1 MGISHDG
8 GFQVS
13 NTLVTRMV
21 EVIENEYADV
31 VTLRRLATDLRR
43 QPAYLGRV
51 FLKETGFTVREYLT
65 RVRLDHAETLI
76 REGVKIEAVSLTVGY
91 RSKKNF
97 YQQFKRRYGVT
108 PIPYRLHSMPTEP
121 SSDSVGRTRYLEISH
136 PVARATAA
144 DTGHQPPMQSDIP
157 NAPEPVLGQLGTVVR
172 ASNKAWRLAVR
183 IQRTMA
189 ARFSGS
195 RVPMLLTGD
204 DGRYVAANQAALAL
218 TGYSSTELCGLPAA
232 SLFSEFDKGDVRC
245 VWQLLLSVV
254 RHETKATSATIRHKA
269 GSLIPV
275 HLVTFRNWLWGSED
289 MSNMVG
295 GVLAKASPTES
306 PG

>member
-1 MGISHDG
+1 M
-8 GFQVS
+8 S

-21 EVIENEYADV
+21 EVIENEYADI

-51 FLKETGFTVREYLT
+51 FLKETGLTMREYLT

-76 REGVKIEAVSLTVGY
+76 REGVKIEAVSLSVGY

-97 YQQFKRRYGVT
+97 YQQFKRRYGLT
-108 PIPYRLHSMPTEP
+108 PIPYRLRSMPAEP
-121 SSDSVGRTRYLEISH
+121 SSESLGETCHQEISH
-136 PVARATAA
+136 PAAIATAA
-144 DTGHQPPMQSDIP
+144 ETVHRPPMQSDIP

-183 IQRTMA
+183 IQRIMA
-189 ARFSGS
+189 TRFKCS

-204 DGRYVAANQAALAL
+204 DGRYVAVNQAALAL
-218 TGYSSTELCGLPAA
+218 TGYSFKELCELPAA
-232 SLFSEFDKGDVRC
+232 SLFSEFSRADVRC

-254 RHETKATSATIRHKA
+254 QHGTKPRSATIRCKTGA
-269 GSLIPV
+269 LIPI
-275 HLVTFRNWLWGSED
+275 HLVTFRNWLWGSEE

-295 GVLAKASPTES
+295 SALAKARPTES
-306 PG
+306 LG